1 MLWKIILILF
11 VTLQNPQLRQ
21 QQQQQQGI
29 FVYGANLLDSYL
41 PASMQALAYYIDH
54 LQYEPIT
61 STTVEP
67 PFMGDDKM
75 NKSST
80 TTTTQRPVTTT
91 KPSESPAT
99 GWWNPPSWWGGGLT
113 TTEKPTNPPTPPHK
127 PALYAPENPPNLK
140 QEPEG
145 YEIFYEMAEKPNGL
159 ANLPL
164 SLIRDIITEPNHDD
178 FNNDVE
184 SLDNFLRL
192 YDDNYGRATIDSDTA
207 MDRWSTTSTAGK
219 KRVPPTKPYV
229 EFLLVYDL
237 LKRDAKSSN
246 LSKYEGYSDN
256 LLQDLNELSKM
267 SSARQLHTLFQRM
280 LDRRD
285 IQRSDVVSRIQ
296 GLVND
301 LANPESPTVKA
312 LQFIPAMPFLP

>member
-1 MLWKIILILF
+1 MLWKIILIYF
-11 VTLQNPQLRQ
+11 VTSQNRQ
-21 QQQQQQGI
+21 I

-54 LQYEPIT
+54 LQYEPIS

-67 PFMGDDKM
+67 PFMANDKL
-75 NKSST
+75 NRSST
-80 TTTTQRPVTTT
+80 TTTTPRPITTS
-91 KPSESPAT
+91 KPQPTTT
-99 GWWNPPSWWGGGLT
+99 GWWIPPAWWGGGIGALT

-127 PALYAPENPPNLK
+127 PALYAPETPIKLK
-140 QEPEG
+140 HEPEG
-145 YEIFYEMAEKPNGL
+145 YEIFYEMAEKPDGL

-192 YDDNYGRATIDSDTA
+192 YDDNYGRATIDADTA

-301 LANPESPTVKA
+301 LGNPDSPTVKA

>member
-1 MLWKIILILF
+1 MNFRLLLTFI
-11 VTLQNPQLRQ
+11 VTFGLTQTNN
-21 QQQQQQGI
+21 I
-29 FVYGANLLDSYL
+29 VVDGANLLDSYL

-54 LQYEPIT
+54 LQYEPLT
-61 STTVEP
+61 ATTVEP
-67 PFMGDDKM
+67 PFTSDDSGDS
-75 NKSST
+75 NSSTSST
-80 TTTTQRPVTTT
+80 TSTTT
-91 KPSESPAT
+91 KRPSITSSST
-99 GWWNPPSWWGGGLT
+99 SSWWKPPSWWGVGGETST
-113 TTEKPTNPPTPPHK
+113 TVNPLSQPTPAHK
-127 PALYAPENPPNLK
+127 PGLYAPETPTKLRE
-140 QEPEG
+140 EPEG
-145 YEIFYEMAEKPNGL
+145 YDIFYELGNRPEGF

-192 YDDNYGRATIDSDTA
+192 YDDNYGRATIDSATA

-246 LSKYEGYSDN
+246 LSKYEGYSEDI
-256 LLQDLNELSKM
+256 LRDLYELSKM
-267 SSARQLHTLFQRM
+267 SAAHQLHTLFKRM

-296 GLVND
+296 GIVND
-301 LANPESPTVKA
+301 LSDPNSPTVKA